1 MTKKEVKDI
10 IIEKIHETNSIID
23 DLISDK
29 DTLNQIGLDSLDHL
43 ELIMKLEQE
52 FNIGISEGDL
62 INTGNQTVETLTNY
76 VSNRL
81 KIDLKNMKMSL
92 EKAG

>member
-23 DLISDK
+23 DLISDR

-52 FNIGISEGDL
+52 FNIGISEEDL
-62 INTGNQTVETLTNY
+62 INMENQTAETLTDY

-81 KIDLKNMKMSL
+81 KI
-92 EKAG
+92 

>member
-81 KIDLKNMKMSL
+81 KI
-92 EKAG
+92 